1 MYNSTLELQELDT
14 RIAKGKLHSILVVG
28 VLYWGLLTSLIVALI
43 NYFIWD
49 DSFGVELQ
57 KALYIYPIGG
67 ILFGWYA
74 WVQINHRRDKLRAN
88 IINR

>member
-1 MYNSTLELQELDT
+1 MHDSTLELQKLDA
-14 RIAKGKLHSILVVG
+14 RIAKGKLHCILVIG
-28 VLYWGLLTSLIVALI
+28 VLYWGMLTSIVIALI

-49 DSFGVELQ
+49 DSFGGELQ
-57 KALYIYPIGG
+57 KALCIYPICG
-67 ILFGWYA
+67 ILFGWSS

>member
-67 ILFGWYA
+67 ILFGWFV
-74 WVQINHRRDKLRAN
+74 WVQINRKRDKLRAQ
-88 IINR
+88 